1 MSIAVTYSLNITK
14 IPSHILWDFL
24 LFYSVTCNFVP
35 IFLSV
40 FLLVSIRIV
49 LFDPYLKGFL
59 LWSYCWLLNPL
70 NLHLVYVSVHLDI
83 QYENTYQLENYRR
96 LVDILM
102 CLVMRDP
109 EHQTKHNYQSNE
121 RNSQNGTEVNIH
133 GCSKTLQIETIHI
146 HVHVWR
152 NNKF

>member
-1 MSIAVTYSLNITK
+1 MSIAVTYYSLNITK

-35 IFLSV
+35 IFLL
-40 FLLVSIRIV
+40 FFTGIYQDCAIRS
-49 LFDPYLKGFL
+49 LLKGVL
-59 LWSYCWLLNPL
+59 LLSYCWLLNPL

-96 LVDILM
+96 LVDVLM

-109 EHQTKHNYQSNE
+109 EHQTKHNYQSKWEKQPKWNRGE
-121 RNSQNGTEVNIH
+121 YSW
-133 GCSKTLQIETIHI
+133 L
-146 HVHVWR
+146 
-152 NNKF
+152 F

>member
-1 MSIAVTYSLNITK
+1 MNITK
-14 IPSHILWDFL
+14 ISSHILWDFL

-59 LWSYCWLLNPL
+59 LLSYCWLLNPL

-109 EHQTKHNYQSNE
+109 EHQTKHNYQSKWEKQPKWNRGE
-121 RNSQNGTEVNIH
+121 YSWLFKDTTDRNHPHTCTRTSHT
-133 GCSKTLQIETIHI
+133 CTRTCMK
-146 HVHVWR
+146 
-152 NNKF
+152 K